1 MPSIMSYYDK
11 DGDGK
16 VSTEEL
22 REICLDASQRLRDAF
37 LRLDPTVSGDDRTR
51 KKKEAQN

>member
-51 KKKEAQN
+51 KTKEAQN